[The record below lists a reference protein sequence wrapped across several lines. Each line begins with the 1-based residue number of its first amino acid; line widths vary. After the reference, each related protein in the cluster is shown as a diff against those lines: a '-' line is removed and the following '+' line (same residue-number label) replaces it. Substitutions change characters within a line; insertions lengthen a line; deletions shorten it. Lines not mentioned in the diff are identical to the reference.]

1 MSSMVPSGDSLSEA
15 LHGWQVTPPADRS
28 FRQNVWRRIGKQAGV
43 TWPTYLRANGAMV
56 SLASIVM
63 LTAAAYGGRALAH
76 RQTRADR
83 ESIVVT
89 YLVGIDPRVQAA
101 LRP

>member
-1 MSSMVPSGDSLSEA
+1 
-15 LHGWQVTPPADRS
+15 
-28 FRQNVWRRIGKQAGV
+28 
-43 TWPTYLRANGAMV
+43 
-56 SLASIVM
+56 LASIVM
-63 LTAAAYGGRALAH
+63 LTAAACGGRALAH
-76 RQTRADR
+76 RQIRADR

>member
-1 MSSMVPSGDSLSEA
+1 MVPSSDSLSEA
-15 LHGWQVTPPADRS
+15 LHGWQVTPPADPN
-28 FRQNVWRRIGKQAGV
+28 FRQSVWRRIGKQAGV
-43 TWPTYLRANGAMV
+43 TWPAYLRTNIAV
-56 SLASIVM
+56 LSFASIIV

-76 RQTRADR
+76 KQARADR

-89 YLVGIDPRVQAA
+89 YLVDLDPRIQAT